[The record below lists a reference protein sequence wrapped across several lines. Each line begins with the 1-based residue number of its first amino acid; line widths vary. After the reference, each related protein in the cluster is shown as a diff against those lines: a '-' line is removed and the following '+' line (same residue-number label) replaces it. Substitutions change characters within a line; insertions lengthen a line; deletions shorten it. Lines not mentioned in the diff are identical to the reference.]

1 MFNVMR
7 KKTTQFLTIGKLAER
22 TGISTDTLRYY
33 EKMGLIKAAS
43 RSRAGY
49 RIYGDDAERIIQ
61 FIRGAKT
68 LNFTLEEIRQL
79 LTLNRSDKA
88 TCAEVLSHTAGKI
101 AEAEQKIRELKE
113 VKKALLVLTK
123 NCPGDDTSSTDCP
136 ILDCITRGGNDCDR

>member
-1 MFNVMR
+1 MSIRTNEN
-7 KKTTQFLTIGKLAER
+7 LTIGKLAER
-22 TGISTDTLRYY
+22 SGISTDTIRYY

-43 RSRAGY
+43 RSSAGY
-49 RIYGDDAERIIQ
+49 RIYGDEAWRIIQ

-88 TCAEVLSHTAGKI
+88 TCAEVLRHTTGKI

-113 VKKALLVLTK
+113 VKKALILLTK
-123 NCPGDDTSSTDCP
+123 ECPGDDTSSADCP
-136 ILDCITRGGNDCDR
+136 ILDYITRGGGKSCCDQ

>member
-1 MFNVMR
+1 M
-7 KKTTQFLTIGKLAER
+7 KQKTTQFLTIGKLAER

-43 RSRAGY
+43 RSEAGY
-49 RIYGDDAERIIQ
+49 RIYGEEAERILQ

-88 TCAEVLSHTAGKI
+88 TCAEVLKHTTGKI
-101 AEAEQKIRELKE
+101 TEAEQKIRELKE
-113 VKKALLVLTK
+113 VKRILSALVEQ
-123 NCPGDDTSSTDCP
+123 CPADGTSVSSCP
-136 ILDCITRGGNDCDR
+136 ILGHINQL

>member
-1 MFNVMR
+1 MI
-7 KKTTQFLTIGKLAER
+7 KKIEKLTIGKLAER
-22 TGISTDTLRYY
+22 TGMSADTLRYY

-43 RSRAGY
+43 RSSAGY

-68 LNFTLEEIRQL
+68 LNFTLDEIRQL

-88 TCAEVLSHTAGKI
+88 TCAEVLHHTTGKI

-123 NCPGDDTSSTDCP
+123 ECPGDDTSSASCP
-136 ILDCITRGGNDCDR
+136 ILDYITRGGGKNCCDK

>member
-1 MFNVMR
+1 MR
-7 KKTTQFLTIGKLAER
+7 QKTIELLTIGKLAER
-22 TGISTDTLRYY
+22 SGISTDTLRYY

-43 RSRAGY
+43 RSEAGY
-49 RIYGDDAERIIQ
+49 RIYSDDAERILQ
-61 FIRGAKT
+61 FIKGAKT

-88 TCAEVLSHTAGKI
+88 TCAEVLKHTTGKI

-123 NCPGDDTSSTDCP
+123 ECPGDDTSSADCP
-136 ILDCITRGGNDCDR
+136 ILDYITRGGGKNCCD

>member
-1 MFNVMR
+1 M
-7 KKTTQFLTIGKLAER
+7 KQKTTQFLTIGKLAER

-43 RSRAGY
+43 RSEAGY
-49 RIYGDDAERIIQ
+49 RIYGEEAERILQ

-88 TCAEVLSHTAGKI
+88 TCAEVLKHTTGKI
-101 AEAEQKIRELKE
+101 TEAEQKIRELKE
-113 VKKALLVLTK
+113 VKRILSALVEQ
-123 NCPGDDTSSTDCP
+123 CPADSTSVSSCP
-136 ILDCITRGGNDCDR
+136 ILGHINQL

>member
-1 MFNVMR
+1 MMA
-7 KKTTQFLTIGKLAER
+7 KTIEKLTIGKLAER
-22 TGISTDTLRYY
+22 TGISADTLRYY

-43 RSRAGY
+43 RSSAGY
-49 RIYGDDAERIIQ
+49 RIYGDDAEHIIQ

-88 TCAEVLSHTAGKI
+88 TCAEVLQHTTGKI

-123 NCPGDDTSSTDCP
+123 ECPGDGTSSADCP
-136 ILDCITRGGNDCDR
+136 ILDYITRNGGKNCCD

>member
-1 MFNVMR
+1 M
-7 KKTTQFLTIGKLAER
+7 KAKTIEKLTIGKLAER
-22 TGISTDTLRYY
+22 TGISADTLRYY

-43 RSRAGY
+43 RSSAGY

-88 TCAEVLSHTAGKI
+88 TCAEVLSHTTGKI

-123 NCPGDDTSSTDCP
+123 ECPGDDTSSADCP
-136 ILDCITRGGNDCDR
+136 ILDYITRNGGKNCCD

>member
-1 MFNVMR
+1 MKAKTI
-7 KKTTQFLTIGKLAER
+7 KKLTIGKLAEL
-22 TGISTDTLRYY
+22 TSISADTLRYY

-43 RSRAGY
+43 RSSAGY

-79 LTLNRSDKA
+79 LTLNRSNKA
-88 TCAEVLSHTAGKI
+88 TCAEVLSHTTGKI

-123 NCPGDDTSSTDCP
+123 ECPGDNTSSTNCP
-136 ILDCITRGGNDCDR
+136 ILDYITRGGSGCDK